1 MSHAARFAF
10 AAMARAQKTRV
21 PCAAASAA
29 AAADMSDEDED
40 YAPPS
45 SAASAASR
53 SSSQLKRKRREE
65 EEDTAAATD
74 ATVQSVPVCS
84 LPCLSDLELRAPAG
98 FVPKAKFVLTLRDE
112 CRDRGSAKLA
122 IVHVQLQLPEHAARI
137 NFSSSFKIDGRK
149 SFSNAPFKRYYTRA
163 IHAAWLA
170 TPTSAPTPTMPL
182 PNATEDTL
190 QSGRV
195 LLLLTQRGGRPGGK
209 AFTGMLHESS
219 RDQSSSKHPLLC
231 LASNSAEY
239 ELTVLVNQEQLEG
252 EEDSDEEDE
261 RDWSAAAVTVSAR
274 FDAGDVTLE
283 SMALPGGSLAPVAKQ
298 ARTAQLTHVSS
309 MRTMA
314 APLSPAASSSP
325 AMSRASSASSAAAAS
340 SQATESDVFD
350 EEELPSSSSILDSP
364 LPSSPA
370 DSDDAD
376 EADASTPLHS
386 SDLSGGDSSTEGGLE
401 HDFDQQPTFAFNF
414 DEPRQSNEHGEAP
427 AMLSSPTVR
436 SALPA
441 HLHIKP
447 HLLSPFTL
455 DTAAWSPPANRSCS
469 PVASATASSI
479 GGLSIPIPGPLIAAR
494 FTSETACNPFF
505 GEASAAAAASTALK
519 SPIASPRLL
528 SWQARGVTGA
538 IGSAARDLEQ
548 LPSVFVQPPPLMLHA
563 LSLGTSGAVW
573 PLVAGEL
580 QQRAASP
587 LVAAAAAT
595 LQPHM
600 AF

>member
-1 MSHAARFAF
+1 
-10 AAMARAQKTRV
+10 
-21 PCAAASAA
+21 
-29 AAADMSDEDED
+29 MSDEDED
-40 YAPPS
+40 YTPPS

-65 EEDTAAATD
+65 DEDTASAA
-74 ATVQSVPVCS
+74 ASTVQSVPVCS

-98 FVPKAKFVLTLRDE
+98 FVPKAKFVLSLRDE

-122 IVHVQLQLPEHAARI
+122 IVHVQLQLPEHAARS

-190 QSGRV
+190 QTGRV

-252 EEDSDEEDE
+252 EDDSDDEEDE
-261 RDWSAAAVTVSAR
+261 HDWSAAAVTVSAR

-309 MRTMA
+309 MRTMT
-314 APLSPAASSSP
+314 APPSPAASSSP

-350 EEELPSSSSILDSP
+350 EEEQLPSSSSILDSP

-386 SDLSGGDSSTEGGLE
+386 SDLSGDSSTEGGLE
-401 HDFDQQPTFAFNF
+401 HDFEHLQQPAFAFNF
-414 DEPRQSNEHGEAP
+414 DEPRQSNEPSEAP

-441 HLHIKP
+441 HLHLKP

-469 PVASATASSI
+469 PVASAAASSAI

-505 GEASAAAAASTALK
+505 GEAAAAAASTALK

-528 SWQARGVTGA
+528 SWQSRGVTGA
-538 IGSAARDLEQ
+538 VSSTARDLEQ
-548 LPSVFVQPPPLMLHA
+548 LPSVFVQPPPMMLHA

-580 QQRAASP
+580 QQRAVSP
-587 LVAAAAAT
+587 LVAAAAT
-595 LQPHM
+595 LQQHM